1 MGLFVEKIAAI
12 LIIFAETV
20 SFVLIPILNNKFKS
34 SKQLMAWAN
43 SFSGGIFISAGLF
56 HILPDAVE
64 AYEKALKKAGM
75 NVKGSFPWPYFSCL
89 MSFAFVFLI
98 DKVIVNPHQFLHSQE
113 LQHDSNHQQKSV
125 GDSELPSDFHPGTK
139 EETTARDATDDA
151 HFRGTHQDETESRI
165 KEDLLTEGAKKGP
178 DMNSSIYPYIL
189 VLAMGIHSS
198 FSGLALGVMD
208 EKPAFYGFLIAIVV
222 HKWAEALTVGISFSK
237 SNIAKTRMILLLA
250 IFSVA
255 TPSGIVC
262 GLILNKSNHFVKAI
276 LSAISAGT
284 FVYISAVE
292 IIVEE
297 FSDPENRRSK
307 FLMFILGN
315 GFMVFIWFL
324 EQWTGGDGD

>member
-12 LIIFAETV
+12 IIILAETV
-20 SFVLIPILNNKFKS
+20 GFVLIPILNRKFKS

-64 AYEKALKKAGM
+64 AYEKALKNSGTTQK
-75 NVKGSFPWPYFSCL
+75 NQFPWPYFSCL
-89 MSFAFVFLI
+89 LSFTFVFLI
-98 DKVIVNPHQFLHSQE
+98 DKVVVDPHQFLHNHSGTESPEIHKENTE
-113 LQHDSNHQQKSV
+113 LA
-125 GDSELPSDFHPGTK
+125 SDFNADEQAEAKTQNAL
-139 EETTARDATDDA
+139 EEA
-151 HFRGTHQDETESRI
+151 HHRGKSENDTGSMI
-165 KEDLLTEGAKKGP
+165 KHGLLEEKDAKKGL

-208 EKPAFYGFLIAIVV
+208 EKAAFYGFLIAIVV

-237 SNIAKTRMILLLA
+237 ANIAKRRMVLLLA
-250 IFSVA
+250 IFSIA
-255 TPSGIVC
+255 TPSGIIC
-262 GLILNKSNHFVKAI
+262 GLVLNKSNPYVKSI

-297 FSDPENRRSK
+297 FSDPQNRLSK
-307 FLMFILGN
+307 FTMFIFGN